1 MNFNLYEGLS
11 RIIEICFWLAVA
23 FSVIIFVIVF
33 NDGGIRMIW
42 VPIVII
48 GAAYIIKI
56 IIYYILDGFANKN

>member
-11 RIIEICFWLAVA
+11 RIIEICFWVTVA
-23 FSVIIFVIVF
+23 FSSFFFVIAF

-42 VPIVII
+42 IPIVII
-48 GAAYIIKI
+48 GAAYIIKL

>member
-23 FSVIIFVIVF
+23 FSVFIFVIAF
-33 NDGGIRMIW
+33 NDGGIKMIW